1 MRSEGERMLGG
12 LLGASHQAAI
22 EDLPDLVAEHAK
34 PLGFCQTMI
43 YVVDLQQQYLVPLPG
58 QHDAAGE
65 PLRPIRI
72 DATLAGRAYRNVEV
86 VQAKHVVEGEPEAP
100 ADEGRR
106 RLWVPLLDGTERV
119 GMLGV
124 TVPAGDDDIDWRV
137 KQLASLVSLLL
148 ISKRNFSDTY
158 ASLVRVESMTLS
170 AEVLW
175 NLMPSGSFANDKVVV
190 GAALEPAY
198 DVGGD
203 VYDFALSG
211 DTLHLSIF
219 DAMGHDTSA
228 GLTAT
233 IAVGACRNNRLR
245 GTGLLAA
252 SEAIDE
258 AIAEQFGATRF
269 ATGILADLNLKTGE
283 LTWVNRG
290 HHPPL
295 VIRRGRRVAT
305 LESVP
310 SPPMGFR
317 LGLSA
322 GLEHYQ
328 LERGDRLLFYTDGII
343 EAHSPEGEV
352 FGLERFIDFVVRRE
366 ADGMSAPE
374 TLRRLIQSI
383 LEHQHGRLQDDAT
396 VLSVEWHG
404 EKEHRL
410 TEGPQKASALQ
421 DSVAQFGGSCGECQ
435 V

>member
-1 MRSEGERMLGG
+1 MLGG
-12 LLGASHQAAI
+12 LLGASHLAAI
-22 EDLPDLVAEHAK
+22 EDLPVLVAEHAEVA
-34 PLGFCQTMI
+34 GFCQTMI

-58 QHDAAGE
+58 QQDAVGE
-65 PLRPIRI
+65 PLQPIRI
-72 DATLAGRAYRNVEV
+72 DSTLAGRAYRNVEV
-86 VQAKHVVEGEPEAP
+86 VQARHVVEAEAEAEGGPEPSP
-100 ADEGRR
+100 GEGRR

-119 GMLGV
+119 GMLAV
-124 TVPAGDDDIDWRV
+124 TVPAGDDDLDWRV
-137 KQLASLVSLLL
+137 KQLASLVSLLV

-158 ASLVRVESMTLS
+158 ASLVRTESMTLS

-203 VYDFALSG
+203 VYDFALAG

-233 IAVGACRNNRLR
+233 IAVGACRNSRLR

-252 SEAIDE
+252 SEVIDE
-258 AIAEQFGATRF
+258 AIAEQFGSTRF

-322 GLEHYQ
+322 GLERYQ

-343 EAHSPEGEV
+343 EAKSPEGET

-404 EKEHRL
+404 EKEQRL
-410 TEGPQKASALQ
+410 TM
-421 DSVAQFGGSCGECQ
+421 
-435 V
+435 

>member
-12 LLGASHQAAI
+12 LLAASHLAAI
-22 EDLPDLVAEHAK
+22 EDLPVLVAEHAK
-34 PLGFCQTMI
+34 LAGFCQTII

-58 QHDAAGE
+58 QHDAVDE
-65 PLRPIRI
+65 PLRTIRI
-72 DATLAGRAYRNVEV
+72 DSTLAGRAYRNVEV
-86 VQAKHVVEGEPEAP
+86 VQAKHAVEAQAKGEPEPP
-100 ADEGRR
+100 AEEGRR

-119 GMLGV
+119 GMLAV
-124 TVPAGDDDIDWRV
+124 TVPAGDGDIDWRV
-137 KQLASLVSLLL
+137 KQLASLISLLVV
-148 ISKRNFSDTY
+148 SKRSFSDTY
-158 ASLVRVESMTLS
+158 ASLVRAESMTLS

-203 VYDFALSG
+203 VYDFALAG

-233 IAVGACRNNRLR
+233 IAIGACRNNRLR

-290 HHPPL
+290 HHPAL

-305 LESVP
+305 LETVP

-343 EAHSPEGEV
+343 EAQSPKGEE

-410 TEGPQKASALQ
+410 TM
-421 DSVAQFGGSCGECQ
+421 
-435 V
+435 

>member
-12 LLGASHQAAI
+12 LLGASHLASI

-34 PLGFCQTMI
+34 PAGFHQIMI

-58 QHDAAGE
+58 QHDAVGE
-65 PLRPIRI
+65 PLRSIRI
-72 DATLAGRAYRNVEV
+72 DSTLAGRAYRNVEV
-86 VQAKHVVEGEPEAP
+86 VQARHVIETEAEAEAGAEGEPEPP
-100 ADEGRR
+100 AEEGRR

-119 GMLGV
+119 GMLAV
-124 TVPAGDDDIDWRV
+124 TVPAADDDIDWRV
-137 KQLASLVSLLL
+137 KQLASLVSLLV
-148 ISKRNFSDTY
+148 ISKRDFSDTY
-158 ASLVRVESMTLS
+158 ASLVRTESMTLS

-203 VYDFALSG
+203 VYDFALAG

-305 LESVP
+305 LETVP
-310 SPPMGFR
+310 SPPMGFG

-343 EAHSPEGEV
+343 EAQSPEGEE

-410 TEGPQKASALQ
+410 TM
-421 DSVAQFGGSCGECQ
+421 
-435 V
+435 

>member
-12 LLGASHQAAI
+12 LLAESHLATI
-22 EDLPDLVAEHAK
+22 EDLPILVAEYAK
-34 PLGFCQTMI
+34 LVGFCQTMI
-43 YVVDLQQQYLVPLPG
+43 YVVDLQQLYLVPLPG
-58 QHDAAGE
+58 QHDAGGE
-65 PLRPIRI
+65 PLRRIRI
-72 DATLAGRAYRNVEV
+72 DSTLAGRAYRNVEV
-86 VQAKHVVEGEPEAP
+86 VQARHVVEAQAEEEPEPP
-100 ADEGRR
+100 AEEGRR

-119 GMLGV
+119 GMLAV
-124 TVPAGDDDIDWRV
+124 TVPAGDDDINWRV
-137 KQLASLVSLLL
+137 KQLASLISLLVV
-148 ISKRNFSDTY
+148 SKRSFSDTY
-158 ASLVRVESMTLS
+158 ASLVRAESMTLS

-175 NLMPSGSFANDKVVV
+175 NLMPSGSFANDKVVI

-198 DVGGD
+198 NVGGD
-203 VYDFALSG
+203 VYDFALAG

-233 IAVGACRNNRLR
+233 IAIGACRNSRLR

-269 ATGILADLNLKTGE
+269 ATGILADLDLRTGE

-290 HHPPL
+290 HHPAL

-305 LESVP
+305 LETVP

-343 EAHSPEGEV
+343 EAQSPAGEE

-410 TEGPQKASALQ
+410 TM
-421 DSVAQFGGSCGECQ
+421 
-435 V
+435 